1 MTELAAIERANSR
14 HVLVAVI
21 DGNAGHRIQVARALT
36 SFYRVADFADGNQ
49 ALAELVATPPCVVL
63 VDEWAPPHG
72 GQAVVRS
79 LKGVAALRD
88 VPVICTTAGDSA
100 AGGMREVADAFLE
113 KPFRR
118 SILIRTISGL
128 VNRSIEATWDKLA
141 PRHRTCLKQ
150 TIEVFNGISD
160 SIERGEALAYAGITE
175 ACAPLVDAVRNSDY
189 RAILD
194 GVRGHDNY
202 SYVHSLRVGTL
213 LSLFGYTIGL
223 KGDDLNL
230 LASGGLVHDIG
241 KMSIPHEVLNKPGKL
256 DESEWTVMKSHV
268 DRSLDYL
275 RICPDFPKGVLTIAA
290 QHHEKLDGSGYPG
303 GLAQGQLNELA
314 RMASIV
320 DVFSA
325 LTDRRCY
332 KESMAPEQALALMTG
347 DMARGLDVHLLTMF
361 REMLL
366 DAASDKPH

>member
-1 MTELAAIERANSR
+1 MTEMAALERANSR
-14 HVLVAVI
+14 NVLVAVI
-21 DGNAGHRIQVARALT
+21 DGNAGHRVQVAKALT
-36 SFYRVADFADGNQ
+36 SFYRVVDFADGDR
-49 ALAELVATPPCVVL
+49 AVSELAATPPCVVL
-63 VDEWAPPHG
+63 VDERAPPRG
-72 GQAVVRS
+72 GPAVMRS

-88 VPVICTTAGDSA
+88 VPVICTVSGDGSD
-100 AGGMREVADAFLE
+100 GSMRTTADAFLA

-128 VNRSIEATWDKLA
+128 VNRSVETGWDQLA
-141 PRHRTCLKQ
+141 PSHRDTLRH
-150 TIEVFNGISD
+150 TIDVFNGISD
-160 SIERGEALAYAGITE
+160 SIERGEPLAYSSVTD
-175 ACAPLVDAVRNSDY
+175 ACAPLVETVRNADF

-202 SYVHSLRVGTL
+202 SYVHSLRVATL
-213 LSLFGYTIGL
+213 LSLFGHTIGL
-223 KGDDLNL
+223 REDDLTL

-256 DESEWTVMKSHV
+256 EPAEWEVMKSHV
-268 DRSLDYL
+268 GRSVDYL
-275 RICPDFPKGVLTIAA
+275 RTCPDIPKGVLTIAQ
-290 QHHEKLDGSGYPG
+290 QHHEKLDGTGYPD

-332 KESMAPEQALALMTG
+332 KEPMAPEQALALMTG

-366 DAASDKPH
+366 DAATDQRH

>member
-1 MTELAAIERANSR
+1 MSALAAVERENSR

-21 DGNAGHRIQVARALT
+21 DGNTGHRIQVTKALT
-36 SFYRVADFADGNQ
+36 SFYRVVDFADGTQ
-49 ALAELVATPPCVVL
+49 ALNELAATPPCVVL
-63 VDEWAPPHG
+63 VDERAPPHG
-72 GQAVVRS
+72 APAVVRS
-79 LKGVAALRD
+79 LRNVAALRD
-88 VPVICTTAGDSA
+88 VPVICTTASEGA
-100 AGGMREVADAFLE
+100 VAGMREFADAYLE
-113 KPFRR
+113 KPYRR

-128 VNRSIEATWDKLA
+128 VNRSVETGWDDLA
-141 PRHRTCLKQ
+141 PRHRNSLRQ
-150 TIEVFNGISD
+150 TIDVFNGISD
-160 SIERGEALAYAGITE
+160 SIERGEPLAYSSVTD
-175 ACAPLVDAVRNSDY
+175 ACAPLVEAVCNADF

-202 SYVHSLRVGTL
+202 SYVHSLRVGIL

-223 KGDDLNL
+223 KESDLTL
-230 LASGGLVHDIG
+230 LATGGLVHDIG

-256 DESEWTVMKSHV
+256 EASEWEVMKSHV
-268 DRSLDYL
+268 GRSVDYL

-290 QHHEKLDGSGYPG
+290 QHHEKLDGSGYPN
-303 GLAQGQLNELA
+303 GLTHGQLNELA

-332 KESMAPEQALALMTG
+332 KDPMPPEQALSLMTG
-347 DMARGLDVHLLTMF
+347 DMARGLDVHLLAMF

-366 DAASDKPH
+366 DAASNTTH